1 MKKKMKTLLRRVLA
15 VSVIW
20 FFGITTRK
28 VRINWHIIEKLMA
41 EKTPFL
47 LGSWHNN
54 GLMGVYDM
62 RRYRKRIS
70 LSVSRSKDGDD
81 SDWVQKRF
89 GYGTARGS
97 TSTGATGL
105 LREILRKLSNGEV
118 VVVTPDGPR
127 GPRYVLQGGIVALA
141 RKKKVPIVPMCW
153 SAPRRWEFSSWDR
166 LRLPKPFSR
175 IYVFVGTPIYIDPEA
190 EDESERRRV
199 ERIMRDQVRLA
210 EAYSGAAGRYPD
222 PVLEEEA
229 AEAAEDRSGG
239 GQGG

>member
-1 MKKKMKTLLRRVLA
+1 MKTLLRRVLA

-41 EKTPFL
+41 EKRPFL

-141 RKKKVPIVPMCW
+141 RKKKVPIVPM

-175 IYVFVGTPIYIDPEA
+175 IYVCVGTPIYIDPEA

-199 ERIMRDQVRLA
+199 ERIMRDQVRVA
-210 EAYSGAAGRYPD
+210 EAYSGAAARYPD

-229 AEAAEDRSGG
+229 AQDRSGAVQEDGDGG
-239 GQGG
+239 GQA